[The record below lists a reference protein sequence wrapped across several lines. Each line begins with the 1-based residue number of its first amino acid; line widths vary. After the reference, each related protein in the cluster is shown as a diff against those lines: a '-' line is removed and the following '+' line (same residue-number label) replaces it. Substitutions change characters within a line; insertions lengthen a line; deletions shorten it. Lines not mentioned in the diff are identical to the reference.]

1 MSGPYATAML
11 ADLGAE
17 VLKIESIG
25 SGDLS
30 RVFGPHVGD
39 ESAYALMLNR
49 GKESLT
55 VDLKHEAGR
64 QLILDLAA
72 KSDVV
77 VENFRPGVAARL
89 GLDYDILAAAFATI
103 LPLTAAAQ
111 SEGPFSRLVIR
122 DAMIIPGH
130 GGPPYGPA
138 DIIIENYVRRDAQ
151 K

>member
-1 MSGPYATAML
+1 MAASLWIGITTASRVNLGQGRGGVAERGQMSNREGALSGIRVLDLTRVMSGPYATAML

-30 RVFGPHVGD
+30 RLFGPHVGD

-64 QLILDLAA
+64 KLILDLAA

-77 VENFRPGVAARL
+77 IENFRPK
-89 GLDYDILAAAFATI
+89 
-103 LPLTAAAQ
+103 Q
-111 SEGPFSRLVIR
+111 
-122 DAMIIPGH
+122 
-130 GGPPYGPA
+130 
-138 DIIIENYVRRDAQ
+138 
-151 K
+151 